1 MRKMKLK
8 RLGIGA
14 LILALGNVGYGASVD
29 HIQHYTPEYTANPA
43 QNGAINPGTSAYYN
57 PAGLMQL
64 ENGRYFQ
71 VGAQGAYG
79 KQKQKNDGKTY
90 EADSFDVIPNIMFVD
105 KTDERAWYFTFG
117 GLAGGAE
124 MEYKNG
130 VPTIGQI
137 PGLIE
142 GAGIPGAGITV
153 GPDSEV
159 RENWA
164 EGSNTYIQATLGRAW
179 FVTEKLSLSAAGRVI
194 HGQRNLDVR
203 AEGTIDGR
211 IPNPIPGR
219 DDIQVNVPISD
230 WMEGERHA
238 WGYGGQFGLNY
249 AATEK
254 LNIGM
259 RYDTRVKMDFRTD
272 SKSMDKDWGAGGING
287 GILENLYPEYFN
299 KSRRDLPAI
308 LAVGTQYR
316 VTDMWA
322 VYTSANY
329 YFNKDADMDREY
341 KGNRTYDNGWEVAV
355 GSEYWLNNKW
365 AWLVGANYADTGANR
380 DSYNDSEFALNSFML
395 GTGFK
400 YMQNPTTMWTVSI
413 ANYWYDSAKGEGS
426 AAYENVTYKKDYI
439 TGGISLTKKF

>member
-1 MRKMKLK
+1 MKLK
-8 RLGIGA
+8 RLGIVA
-14 LILALGNVGYGASVD
+14 FILALGNVGYGASVD

-71 VGAQGAYG
+71 IGAQGAYG

-90 EADSFDVIPNIMFVD
+90 DADSFDVIPNIMFVD

-130 VPTIGQI
+130 VPTIAQI

-142 GAGIPGAGITV
+142 GVGPI

-159 RENWA
+159 NENWA

-179 FVTEKLSLSAAGRVI
+179 FLTEKLSVSAAGRVI
-194 HGQRNLDVR
+194 HGQRNLDVK
-203 AEGTIDGR
+203 AEGTIDGG
-211 IPNPIPGR
+211 ILG
-219 DDIQVNVPISD
+219 DIPISD

-259 RYDTRVKMDFRTD
+259 RYDTRVRMDFRTD
-272 SKSMDKDWGAGGING
+272 SKSKDFKVNGIELPNGGFIPTGIEG
-287 GILENLYPEYFN
+287 GILPALYPEYFN

-400 YMQNPTTMWTVSI
+400 YMQNPRTMWTVSI